1 MELFEAGK
9 VDTNKMDNTNSNI
22 VNEEEE
28 VDWEEIFAQY
38 YEDSEDGDAT
48 DREEEDEEEE
58 AEEEEAEEEEEDAMI
73 VEPDD
78 WNCRM
83 EIE

>member
-1 MELFEAGK
+1 MESFEAGK
-9 VDTNKMDNTNSNI
+9 VDSVKMDNINSNI
-22 VNEEEE
+22 DNEEE
-28 VDWEEIFAQY
+28 VDWEEILAQY
-38 YEDSEDGDAT
+38 YEDSED
-48 DREEEDEEEE
+48 ED
-58 AEEEEAEEEEEDAMI
+58 AEEEEPEEEEEEEEPEEEEEDAMI